1 MKIPWCYGLAGETV
15 TPREFILINNTFMK
29 TFDWHGEKLIL
40 EHLSYQD
47 GSLAVRASS
56 EMTFEDAEGNLNA
69 VPGAYEPFA
78 TLTVNLD
85 CYTGMKTQDDTHA
98 YLDENNNGNWD
109 VVGFLKKYDLATPT
123 DVVVTS
129 DYCRYRLYKWNTEKF

>member
-1 MKIPWCYGLAGETV
+1 
-15 TPREFILINNTFMK
+15 MK
-29 TFDWHGEKLIL
+29 TFDWHGENLIL
-40 EHLSYQD
+40 EQLSYHD

-56 EMTFEDAEGNLNA
+56 QMTFEDAEGNLNA
-69 VPGAYEPFA
+69 APGAYEPFA

-85 CYTGMKTQDDTHA
+85 CYTGMKTQDLTHA

-129 DYCRYRLYKWNTEKF
+129 GYCRYRLYKWNTEKF